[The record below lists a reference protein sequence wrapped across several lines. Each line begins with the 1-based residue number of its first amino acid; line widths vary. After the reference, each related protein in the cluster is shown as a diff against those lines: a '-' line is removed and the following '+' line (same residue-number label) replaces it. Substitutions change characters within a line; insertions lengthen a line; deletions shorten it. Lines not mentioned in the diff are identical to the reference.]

1 VEGVGEGDGGVLQGG
16 GHSLMHF
23 SSSGSGGRYW
33 TALSFGC
40 ASFRSQPRSRERSA
54 MLSFPS

>member
-1 VEGVGEGDGGVLQGG
+1 MEGVGERDGGVLQGG

-23 SSSGSGGRYW
+23 SPGGSSGRYW

-40 ASFRSQPRSRERSA
+40 AS
-54 MLSFPS
+54 L